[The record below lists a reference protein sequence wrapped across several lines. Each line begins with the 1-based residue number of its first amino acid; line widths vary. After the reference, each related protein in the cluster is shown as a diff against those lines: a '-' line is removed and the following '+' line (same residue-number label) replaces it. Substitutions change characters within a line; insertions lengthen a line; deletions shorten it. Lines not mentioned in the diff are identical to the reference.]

1 MNFNSLSLSQAVI
14 NKKKLLNNI
23 QSFKKLIS
31 KNTNFMAV
39 IKANAYG
46 HGAIELAKEME
57 AKDAVD
63 YFGVAQLKEAIE
75 LRVSEIKKPILIFNE
90 TALEDITLAI
100 KNNITMTV
108 FSKAMAK
115 EIVRQAESLKCQAFV
130 HLKIDSG
137 MSRIG
142 LSNFDDSL
150 EIYQLLNSFFVKI
163 EGIYTHFA
171 DANEKDP
178 NNFSHE
184 QFRIFKKILDEF
196 EEKSITFELKHACN
210 TAATIN
216 YSEYQLDMVRVGI
229 GLYGFNPTL
238 FDQDKI
244 NLNPIQNIYARVMMV
259 KDFPA
264 GKSIGYN
271 RNYFSKKEMKVA
283 TIGMGYADGV
293 AKSLSNKGYFR
304 YQGQK
309 IPIVGDVCMDQIML
323 DCSAFPELKAG
334 DFLSYFG
341 DPKENQSSAT
351 EIAQLINSSN
361 YELLCRIGNR
371 VERIYK

>member
-1 MNFNSLSLSQAVI
+1 MNVNSLSRSVI
-14 NKKKLLNNI
+14 DKTKLLNNI
-23 QSFKKLIS
+23 QSFKKIIS

-46 HGAIELAKEME
+46 HGAVELAKEME
-57 AKDAVD
+57 AKEAVN
-63 YFGVAQLKEAIE
+63 YFGVAQLKEAVE
-75 LRVSEIKKPILIFNE
+75 LRQAKIKRPILVFNE
-90 TALEDITLAI
+90 SPLEDIALAI
-100 KNNITMTV
+100 KNKITMTV
-108 FSKAMAK
+108 FSKKMAE
-115 EIVRQAESLKCQAFV
+115 EIVHQAESLKIPALV

-142 LSNFDDSL
+142 LSNFEDLL
-150 EIYQLLNSFFVKI
+150 EIYQLMNSDYVKL

-171 DANEKDP
+171 DANEKSP

-184 QFRIFKKILDEF
+184 QFRIFQDILNKF
-196 EEKSITFELKHACN
+196 EEKSIHFELRHACN

-216 YSEYQLDMVRVGI
+216 YPEYQLDMVRVGI

-238 FDQDKI
+238 SNQEKI
-244 NLNPIQNIYARVMMV
+244 SLDPIQNIHARVMMV

-264 GKSIGYN
+264 GKSVGYN
-271 RNYFSKKEMKVA
+271 RNYFSKEEMKIA
-283 TIGMGYADGV
+283 TIGIGYADGV

-304 YQGQK
+304 YQGHK
-309 IPIVGDVCMDQIML
+309 LPIIGDVCMDQTML
-323 DCSAFPELKAG
+323 DCSGFSELKAG
-334 DFLSYFG
+334 EFLSYFG
-341 DPKENQSSAT
+341 DPKEDYSSAT

-361 YELLCRIGNR
+361 YELLCRIGDR